1 MSEAKWGLP
10 AVVDTEVATPAR
22 MYDYYLGGK
31 DNFAADRE
39 AAEKVL
45 RNMPKV
51 RAFARANRAFLGRAV
66 RGIAA
71 EGVSQFLDI
80 GIGLPGPGGTVATA
94 LAARPDA
101 RVVGVDNDPIVLA
114 HARARP
120 VDAGVGTGAATIVGG
135 DLRDPAAILADPKV
149 REVLDFE
156 RPIGVLLIAVLHFVG
171 NEEDPYGIVKTLMDA
186 VAPGSFLALTHVT
199 GDFDQERL
207 AVSAQAYE
215 KSTAKLTVRSAKE
228 TAAFYD
234 GLELLDPGVV
244 LLPRWRPDGPVPA
257 DADDIWMYGALGRK
271 S

>member
-1 MSEAKWGLP
+1 MSDEAKWSWP
-10 AVVDTEVATPAR
+10 SVDTEIATPAR

-45 RNMPKV
+45 KNMPKV

-66 RGIAA
+66 REIAA

-80 GIGLPGPGGTVATA
+80 GIGLPGPGGTVASA

-120 VDAGVGTGAATIVGG
+120 VDTGTGAATIVKG
-135 DLRDPAAILADPKV
+135 DLRDPAAILADPQV
-149 REVLDFE
+149 REVLDFDE
-156 RPIGVLLIAVLHFVG
+156 PIGVLLIAVLHFVSDD
-171 NEEDPYGIVKTLMDA
+171 EDPYGVVKTLMDA
-186 VAPGSFLALTHVT
+186 VPSGSFLALTHVT

-228 TAAFYD
+228 TAAFFD
-234 GLELLDPGVV
+234 GLDLLDPGVV
-244 LLPRWRPDGPVPA
+244 LLPRWRPEGPVPK